1 MNNTQATKLIAKGIF
16 GIVDEEY
23 LDICINEF
31 KDEDDGID
39 VMASLCL
46 YYDSVNVYESLRPAC
61 IQHWHNMIKINSAA
75 IYNKLAKDIIISMF
89 WDVACESSE
98 HDRDIYSAIFNQSLN
113 YCIPF

>member
-1 MNNTQATKLIAKGIF
+1 MSNQQDIKLIAKGVF
-16 GIVDEEY
+16 GVTDEDY
-23 LDICINEF
+23 LDICIKEF
-31 KDEDDGID
+31 SEEIDGVD

-61 IQHWHNMIKINSAA
+61 IQHWHDMIKVNSAA
-75 IYNKLAKDIIISMF
+75 VYKKLAKDIIISMF

>member
-16 GIVDEEY
+16 GVVDEEY
-23 LDICINEF
+23 LDICIKEF
-31 KDEDDGID
+31 SEELDGVD

-75 IYNKLAKDIIISMF
+75 IYKKLAKDIIIGMF
-89 WDVACESSE
+89 WDVANESSE
-98 HDRDIYSAIFNQSLN
+98 HDRDIYLAIFNQSLN

>member
-1 MNNTQATKLIAKGIF
+1 MNNEQTIKHIARQLFEDI
-16 GIVDEEY
+16 DEEY
-23 LDICINEF
+23 LGLAISYF
-31 KDEDDGID
+31 KDEDDGVDIF
-39 VMASLCL
+39 MSLCL

-61 IQHWHNMIKINSAA
+61 IQHWHNMIKINSVAV
-75 IYNKLAKDIIISMF
+75 YKKLAKDIIISMF

>member
-1 MNNTQATKLIAKGIF
+1 MNNEQTIKHIASQLFEDI
-16 GIVDEEY
+16 DEEY
-23 LDICINEF
+23 LDLAISYF

-39 VMASLCL
+39 IMASLCL
-46 YYDSVNVYESLRPAC
+46 FYDSVNHYESLRPAC

-75 IYNKLAKDIIISMF
+75 VYKKLAKDIIISMF

-98 HDRDIYSAIFNQSLN
+98 HDRDVYSAIFNQSLN

>member
-1 MNNTQATKLIAKGIF
+1 MTKRNRRNVVDARWAKKETQGR
-16 GIVDEEY
+16 VV
-23 LDICINEF
+23 

-61 IQHWHNMIKINSAA
+61 IQHWHNMIKVNSAA
-75 IYNKLAKDIIISMF
+75 VYKKLAKDIIMSMF
-89 WDVACESSE
+89 WDVACESLE

>member
-16 GIVDEEY
+16 GVIDEDY

-39 VMASLCL
+39 VMVSLCL
-46 YYDSVNVYESLRPAC
+46 YYDSVNLYEPLRPNC

-75 IYNKLAKDIIISMF
+75 VYKKLAKDIIISMF

-98 HDRDIYSAIFNQSLN
+98 HDRDRKSTL
-113 YCIPF
+113 

>member
-16 GIVDEEY
+16 GTVDEDY

-46 YYDSVNVYESLRPAC
+46 YYDSVNLYESLRPDC

-75 IYNKLAKDIIISMF
+75 VYKKLAKDIIISMF

-98 HDRDIYSAIFNQSLN
+98 HDRDVYSAIFNQSLN